1 MLRQVLQWIG
11 PGIPL
16 DSGIS
21 LLTLIVLTWT
31 LVWIHRYT
39 RAAQK
44 QVDAALEQ
52 VEALQKPFLTVTW
65 EKLTDHE
72 VIVEISMALYEN
84 RPLRLG
90 KVPTDGFRIYNI
102 GSGPALNISYR
113 LKSVQN
119 GKILKPA
126 YASSFPHLPCKECL
140 QTDINRNVLFD
151 SIVRSALDES
161 ENVEFAIQYESLR
174 GVSYQTTVSIHREGI
189 PEGPE
194 VLGSSNFTWV
204 ITRVQ
209 MNRIP
214 LVR

>member
-1 MLRQVLQWIG
+1 MPWMRFMLTWI
-11 PGIPL
+11 

-21 LLTLIVLTWT
+21 LLTLLVLACT
-31 LVWIHRYT
+31 LWWVHRYT
-39 RAAQK
+39 RAAEK

-72 VIVEISMALYEN
+72 VGVEISMALYEN

-119 GKILKPA
+119 GKILKLA
-126 YASSFPHLPCKECL
+126 YASSFPHL
-140 QTDINRNVLFD
+140 
-151 SIVRSALDES
+151 
-161 ENVEFAIQYESLR
+161 
-174 GVSYQTTVSIHREGI
+174 
-189 PEGPE
+189 
-194 VLGSSNFTWV
+194 
-204 ITRVQ
+204 
-209 MNRIP
+209 
-214 LVR
+214 